1 MELFK
6 RYIAFILIFIAVALL
21 WNTVVMYPL
30 KIFVVFM
37 HEVSHGLAAIV
48 TGGEIVSLEVDKHQ
62 GGLAVTRG
70 GSRFWILSAG
80 YLGSLLLGGFI
91 LLLAAMTHYDK
102 VISVLIGM
110 GMVVITIGFAEGD
123 SPSFFGIHFF
133 KDGNFIMYGDP
144 PSFTYFFGIGFG
156 VVLIFIGLFLSE
168 VVNDWLLR
176 VIGLT
181 SCLYAILDI
190 KSDVLDRSEL
200 PSDAR
205 KLSEV
210 TPLPTEF
217 WGFLWIII
225 AIGLTFWFLFIAG
238 KYSASTPVE
247 NTDDTPTDMGSY
259 GPR

>member
-6 RYIAFILIFIAVALL
+6 RYIALLLIFIAVALL
-21 WNTVVMYPL
+21 WNTIVMYPL

-37 HEVSHGLAAIV
+37 HEVSHGLAAIA
-48 TGGEIVSLEVDKHQ
+48 TGGEIVSLTVNQNE
-62 GGLAVTRG
+62 GGLATTRG
-70 GSRFWILSAG
+70 GSRFWILTAG
-80 YLGSLLLGGFI
+80 YLGSLLWGGFI

-102 VISVLIGM
+102 IISVLLGI
-110 GMVVITIGFAEGD
+110 GMVVISIGFGT
-123 SPSFFGIHFF
+123 G
-133 KDGNFIMYGDP
+133 M
-144 PSFTYFFGIGFG
+144 FTYIFGIGFG
-156 VVLIFIGLFLSE
+156 VVLILFGLFLPE
-168 VVNDWLLR
+168 IVNDWLLR

-217 WGFLWIII
+217 WGILWIVI

-238 KYSASTPVE
+238 KSSASTQVVDSTDAEPVE
-247 NTDDTPTDMGSY
+247 EV
-259 GPR
+259 

>member
-21 WNTVVMYPL
+21 WNTIVMYPL

-37 HEVSHGLAAIV
+37 HEVSHGLAAIA
-48 TGGEIVSLEVDKHQ
+48 TGGEIVSLNVNQHE
-62 GGLAVTRG
+62 GGLAKTRG

-80 YLGSLLLGGFI
+80 YLGSLLWGGFI

-102 VISVLIGM
+102 VISVLIGV
-110 GMVVITIGFAEGD
+110 GMVAISIGFGSD
-123 SPSFFGIHFF
+123 
-133 KDGNFIMYGDP
+133 M
-144 PSFTYFFGIGFG
+144 FTYLFGIGFG
-156 VVLIFIGLFLSE
+156 VALILIGFFLPE
-168 VVNDWLLR
+168 KVNDWLLR

-205 KLSEV
+205 MLSEV

-238 KYSASTPVE
+238 KSSASTPVE
-247 NTDDTPTDMGSY
+247 NTDDTATDMGSS
-259 GPR
+259 GPG

>member
-37 HEVSHGLAAIV
+37 HEVSHGVAAIA
-48 TGGEIVSLEVDKHQ
+48 TGGEIVSLNVNQHE
-62 GGLAVTRG
+62 GGLAMTRG
-70 GSRFWILSAG
+70 GSRFWILTAG
-80 YLGSLLLGGFI
+80 YLGSLLWGGFI
-91 LLLAAMTHYDK
+91 LLLASMTHYDK
-102 VISVLIGM
+102 VISVLIGV
-110 GMVVITIGFAEGD
+110 GMVAISIGFGTD
-123 SPSFFGIHFF
+123 
-133 KDGNFIMYGDP
+133 M
-144 PSFTYFFGIGFG
+144 FTYLFGIGFG
-156 VVLIFIGLFLSE
+156 VVLILIGFFLPE
-168 VVNDWLLR
+168 KVNDWLLR

-205 KLSEV
+205 MLSEV

-238 KYSASTPVE
+238 KSSASTKVE
-247 NTDDTPTDMGSY
+247 NTDDTATDTGAF
-259 GPR
+259 

>member
-6 RYIAFILIFIAVALL
+6 RYIALLLIFIAVALL

-37 HEVSHGLAAIV
+37 HEVSHGLAAIA
-48 TGGEIVSLEVDKHQ
+48 TGGEIVSLEVNQ
-62 GGLAVTRG
+62 NEGGLAKTRG
-70 GSRFWILSAG
+70 GSRFWILTAG
-80 YLGSLLLGGFI
+80 YLGSLLWGGFI

-102 VISVLIGM
+102 VISVLIGI
-110 GMVVITIGFAEGD
+110 GMVVISIGFGT
-123 SPSFFGIHFF
+123 
-133 KDGNFIMYGDP
+133 KM
-144 PSFTYFFGIGFG
+144 FTYIFGIGFG
-156 VVLIFIGLFLSE
+156 VVLILFGLFLPE
-168 VVNDWLLR
+168 IVNDWLLR
-176 VIGLT
+176 IIGLT

-217 WGFLWIII
+217 WGILWIVI

-238 KYSASTPVE
+238 KTSVSTKAESTDAEPVE
-247 NTDDTPTDMGSY
+247 EV
-259 GPR
+259 